1 LKHEKINL
9 LDEFPMLLQPAELS
23 IYIIDNS
30 VAIDMDRRRP
40 MIIICPGGGYE
51 KVSDREAEPVAFK
64 FIAAGYNVAV
74 IKYSVAPVRYPNQLL
89 QVSAAIALVRRR
101 SEEWN
106 TDTEKIVVCGFS
118 AGGHLAASVGV
129 LWQEEFIRD
138 NLKLKHGENKPNAML
153 LAYPVISGGEYA
165 HRASFDN
172 LLGDTGSKEKIDY
185 LSLENR
191 VSPNTPPTFL
201 WHTTDDDSV
210 PCENSLMFAVALK
223 RNNISLELHIYRS
236 GCHGLSLCSRDTA
249 KDVAIG
255 KKNPLV
261 NSHIATWFSLGV
273 EWIEELFEA
282 KYNI

>member
-1 LKHEKINL
+1 MKYEKLDLK
-9 LDEFPMLLQPAELS
+9 DEFPMLLQSVELS
-23 IYIIDNS
+23 LYIIDNS
-30 VAIDMDRRRP
+30 NEIDIERRRP
-40 MIIICPGGGYE
+40 MIVICPGGGYE
-51 KVSDREAEPVAFK
+51 AISDREAEPVAFK

-89 QVSAAIALVRRR
+89 QVSAAIAIVRRR

-106 TDTEKIVVCGFS
+106 TDSEKIVVCGFS

-138 NLKLKHGENKPNAML
+138 TLKLKHGENKPNAML

-165 HRASFDN
+165 HRGSFDK
-172 LLGDTGSKEKIDY
+172 LLGNAQNQEMVDY

-191 VSPNTPPTFL
+191 VSSNTPPTFL
-201 WHTTDDDSV
+201 WHTSDDNAV

-249 KDVAIG
+249 KEVAAG
-255 KKNPLV
+255 QNNPLI
-261 NSHIATWFSLGV
+261 NSHIATWFSLSV
-273 EWIEELFEA
+273 EWIEELFDG
-282 KYNI
+282 NCL

>member
-1 LKHEKINL
+1 MKYEKINL
-9 LDEFPMLLQPAELS
+9 KDAFPMLLQPAELS

-30 VAIDMDRRRP
+30 ISIDMDRKRP

-51 KVSDREAEPVAFK
+51 IISDREAEPVAFK

-89 QVSAAIALVRRR
+89 QVSAAIATVRRR

-106 TDTEKIVVCGFS
+106 TDIEKIVVCGFS

-129 LWQEEFIRD
+129 MWQEEFIKD
-138 NLKLKHGENKPNAML
+138 ALKLKYGENKPNALL

-165 HRASFDN
+165 HRGSFDN
-172 LLGDTGSKEKIDY
+172 LLGNAKSQEKLDY

-201 WHTTDDDSV
+201 WHTSDDDLV
-210 PCENSLMFAVALK
+210 PCENSLMFAAALK

-236 GCHGLSLCSRDTA
+236 GCHGLSLGSRDTA
-249 KDVAIG
+249 KDVKVG
-255 KKNPLV
+255 QKNPLI
-261 NSHIATWFSLGV
+261 NSHIATWISLSV
-273 EWIEELFEA
+273 EWIEELFE
-282 KYNI
+282 NFI

>member
-1 LKHEKINL
+1 MKYEKINL
-9 LDEFPMLLQPAELS
+9 KDEFPTLLQSAELS
-23 IYIIDNS
+23 IYIIENS
-30 VAIDMDRRRP
+30 IAIDMDRRRP
-40 MIIICPGGGYE
+40 MIVICPGGGYE
-51 KVSDREAEPVAFK
+51 AISDREAEPVAFK

-89 QVSAAIALVRRR
+89 QVSAAIATVRRR

-118 AGGHLAASVGV
+118 AGGHIAASVGV

-138 NLKLKHGENKPNAML
+138 TLNLKQGENKPNAML

-165 HRASFDN
+165 HRGSFVN
-172 LLGDTGSKEKIDY
+172 LLGTAQLQEKIDY

-191 VSPNTPPTFL
+191 VSSNTPPTFL
-201 WHTTDDDSV
+201 WHTTDDDVV

-236 GCHGLSLCSRDTA
+236 GCHGLSLCSRNTA
-249 KDVAIG
+249 KDVAKG
-255 KKNPLV
+255 QKNPLI
-261 NSHIATWFSLGV
+261 NSHIATWFSLSV
-273 EWIEELFEA
+273 EWIEELFEDN
-282 KYNI
+282 Y